1 MSFGLPDVLQ
11 HRKALLSITRD
22 RGASSRQHLH
32 SASLRACSAHL
43 LDMGNQC
50 GASSPWRT
58 REKRRLRGILHTR
71 LGELC
76 EVPAARTRSDD
87 EFEGADVKVT
97 EYSSSTRLQ
106 ERHTRPRRNPYDLRL
121 REVPAL
127 EDGGE
132 RGTTLAVCFVAR
144 ESPLRDGWPHPRAA
158 GAELRIK
165 HLPRP

>member
-1 MSFGLPDVLQ
+1 
-11 HRKALLSITRD
+11 
-22 RGASSRQHLH
+22 
-32 SASLRACSAHL
+32 
-43 LDMGNQC
+43 MGNQ
-50 GASSPWRT
+50 G
-58 REKRRLRGILHTR
+58 
-71 LGELC
+71 
-76 EVPAARTRSDD
+76 SDD
-87 EFEGADVKVT
+87 ELRIRRRDGDGMVPSA
-97 EYSSSTRLQ
+97 RLQ
-106 ERHTRPRRNPYDLRL
+106 KRHKRPRRDPYDLRL